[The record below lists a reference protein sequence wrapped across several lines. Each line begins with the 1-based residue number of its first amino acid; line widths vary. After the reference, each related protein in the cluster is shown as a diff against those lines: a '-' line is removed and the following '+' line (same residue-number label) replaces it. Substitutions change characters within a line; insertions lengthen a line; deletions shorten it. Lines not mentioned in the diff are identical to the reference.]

1 MDAVGEKVVLITGA
15 ANGIGAEV
23 ASGRAPERTNRKE
36 QPDMSSMDHLI
47 DQYFE
52 EHFAEGVKVPTNV
65 SEDDAIRSVQEQFDD
80 AGIDCSEQTAR
91 GLVHEAW
98 RRAAE

>member
-1 MDAVGEKVVLITGA
+1 
-15 ANGIGAEV
+15 
-23 ASGRAPERTNRKE
+23 
-36 QPDMSSMDHLI
+36 MSSMDHLI

-52 EHFAEGVKVPTNV
+52 EHFAEGVKDPAKV

-80 AGIDCSEQTAR
+80 AGFDCSEQTAR

-98 RRAAE
+98 RRAAESATRACRESHDPVPCVSPVIHWRDGIGDCARPSK

>member
-1 MDAVGEKVVLITGA
+1 MDVVGEKVVLITGA

-52 EHFAEGVKVPTNV
+52 EHFAEGVNVPTNV

-80 AGIDCSEQTAR
+80 AGFDCSEQTAR

>member
-1 MDAVGEKVVLITGA
+1 
-15 ANGIGAEV
+15 
-23 ASGRAPERTNRKE
+23 
-36 QPDMSSMDHLI
+36 MSSLDHLI
-47 DQYFE
+47 EQYFE
-52 EHFAEGVKVPTNV
+52 EHFAAGVKVPTNV

-80 AGIDCSEQTAR
+80 AGLDCSEETAR

>member
-1 MDAVGEKVVLITGA
+1 
-15 ANGIGAEV
+15 
-23 ASGRAPERTNRKE
+23 
-36 QPDMSSMDHLI
+36 MSSMDYLI

-52 EHFAEGVKVPTNV
+52 EHFAAGVQVPINV

-80 AGIDCSEQTAR
+80 AGFDCSEETAR

-98 RRAAE
+98 GRAAD

>member
-1 MDAVGEKVVLITGA
+1 
-15 ANGIGAEV
+15 
-23 ASGRAPERTNRKE
+23 
-36 QPDMSSMDHLI
+36 MDHLI

-80 AGIDCSEQTAR
+80 AIRSVQEQFDDAGFDCSEQTAR

>member
-1 MDAVGEKVVLITGA
+1 
-15 ANGIGAEV
+15 
-23 ASGRAPERTNRKE
+23 
-36 QPDMSSMDHLI
+36 MSSLDHLI

-52 EHFAEGVKVPTNV
+52 QHFAEVVKVPATV

-80 AGIDCSEQTAR
+80 AGFDCSEETAR

-98 RRAAE
+98 ARAAG